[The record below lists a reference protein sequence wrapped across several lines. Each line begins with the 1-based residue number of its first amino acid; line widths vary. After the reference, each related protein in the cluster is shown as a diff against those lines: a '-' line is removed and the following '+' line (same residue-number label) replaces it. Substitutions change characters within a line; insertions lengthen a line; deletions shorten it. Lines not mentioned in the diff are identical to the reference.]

1 MNTYLALT
9 ILTLFRPNEQ
19 KMIIIIKK
27 SRIGT
32 VQVHSEIWYM
42 KRHTI
47 ESSTK
52 RSKREREVTNHCSL
66 SWWRRWIWE
75 GSWSWSRSSSSSSSM
90 PLQRSNSSL
99 LVANF
104 FDIFSLRFSF
114 FVSPNPTQRKHRLK
128 LKLKQKHNTHSVR
141 LSNLIFDYRS
151 RGSWLHEAGGEAYRA
166 SFPSSSSFS
175 FSFFHFFFS
184 FLFLPNL
191 LNSSP
196 NFNLWLLYKPSPNFC
211 SWTNSIIDFSICL
224 YVCL

>member
-1 MNTYLALT
+1 MNTYLTLT

-66 SWWRRWIWE
+66 SWWRRRIWE

-114 FVSPNPTQRKHRLK
+114 FVSPNPTQA
-128 LKLKQKHNTHSVR
+128 QTETETETHTLCVF
-141 LSNLIFDYRS
+141 LIWYLITEAEGHDCMKPEEQHI
-151 RGSWLHEAGGEAYRA
+151 GLHFRPLLL
-166 SFPSSSSFS
+166 FPFL
-175 FSFFHFFFS
+175 FFTLSFFF
-184 FLFLPNL
+184 
-191 LNSSP
+191 
-196 NFNLWLLYKPSPNFC
+196 
-211 SWTNSIIDFSICL
+211 T
-224 YVCL
+224 